1 MPKETFFN
9 LPEEKREHITNIA
22 IDEFA
27 THNYA
32 EVSISR
38 IVARSGIAKGS
49 FYQYFADKEDLFGY
63 LLDLAVRK
71 KWELYSL
78 DHPDPQHIGVFRY
91 LLWTARAGVIYQR
104 TYPALFEMSARA
116 LRQNALP
123 QEFIARMQQKS
134 HEFYTHLVA
143 IGKEQGD
150 ISNEVDNELAAF
162 VFHSV
167 LSNLGTYITS
177 RVYDPNDLEK
187 TSTPDL
193 DMEEVGHIF
202 EQVIRILEVGMGKSS
217 QIQTSIQ
224 TSIRNELSA
233 EKEVSR

>member
-49 FYQYFADKEDLFGY
+49 FYQYFEDKEDLFSY
-63 LLDLAVRK
+63 LLDLAVQK

-91 LLWTARAGVIYQR
+91 LMWTAESSALYQR
-104 TYPALFEMSARA
+104 TYPALFAMSARVV
-116 LRQNALP
+116 RQNAFP
-123 QEFIARMQQKS
+123 QKFMAQVQQDS
-134 HEFYTHLVA
+134 HRFFTHLVT

-150 ISNEVDNELAAF
+150 IPAEIDNDIAAF
-162 VFHSV
+162 VFNTI
-167 LSNLGTYITS
+167 LSNLGFYIAA
-177 RVYDPNDLEK
+177 RANGAQEAGQAANPELDLE
-187 TSTPDL
+187 
-193 DMEEVGHIF
+193 EVRLIF
-202 EQVIRILEVGMGKSS
+202 EKVIHILEFGMGKSTK
-217 QIQTSIQ
+217 IQASVGDPHLV
-224 TSIRNELSA
+224 EP
-233 EKEVSR
+233 EVNR

>member
-9 LPEEKREHITNIA
+9 LSEEKREHITNIA

-27 THNYA
+27 NHNYA

-38 IVARSGIAKGS
+38 IVARAGIAKGS
-49 FYQYFADKEDLFGY
+49 FYQYFEDKEDLFSY
-63 LLDLAVRK
+63 LLDLAVRR

-91 LLWTARAGVIYQR
+91 LVWTAKAGVIYQR
-104 TYPALFEMSARA
+104 TYPALFEMAGRA

-123 QEFIARMQQKS
+123 QGFMARMQQEAHK
-134 HEFYTHLVA
+134 FYTHLVA

-150 ISNEVDNELAAF
+150 IPEEIDSDLAAF
-162 VFHSV
+162 VFGSI
-167 LSNLGTYITS
+167 LTNLGTYVTS
-177 RVYDPNDLEK
+177 RVFDPDDPQKATK
-187 TSTPDL
+187 TVF
-193 DMEEVGHIF
+193 DMQEVSHIF

-217 QIQTSIQ
+217 QGQTG
-224 TSIRNELSA
+224 IRNDFLVEQ
-233 EKEVSR
+233 EVSR

>member
-9 LPEEKREHITNIA
+9 LSEEKREHITNIA

-38 IVARSGIAKGS
+38 IVARAGIAKGS
-49 FYQYFADKEDLFGY
+49 FYQYFEDKEDLFGY

-78 DHPDPQHIGVFRY
+78 DYPDPQHIGVFRY
-91 LLWTARAGVIYQR
+91 LMWTARAGVIYQR
-104 TYPALFEMSARA
+104 TYPALFEMSGRA

-123 QEFIARMQQKS
+123 KGFMERVQQEAQK
-134 HEFYTHLVA
+134 FYTHLVA

-150 ISNEVDNELAAF
+150 IPEEIDSDLAAF
-162 VFHSV
+162 VFGSI
-167 LSNLGTYITS
+167 LTNLGTYIAS
-177 RVYDPNDLEK
+177 RVFDPNDPQKATKTVFDMQEVSQIAEK
-187 TSTPDL
+187 
-193 DMEEVGHIF
+193 
-202 EQVIRILEVGMGKSS
+202 VIHILEFGLGKSAPLH
-217 QIQTSIQ
+217 TG
-224 TSIRNELSA
+224 IRNDLSI
-233 EKEVSR
+233 EQEVSR